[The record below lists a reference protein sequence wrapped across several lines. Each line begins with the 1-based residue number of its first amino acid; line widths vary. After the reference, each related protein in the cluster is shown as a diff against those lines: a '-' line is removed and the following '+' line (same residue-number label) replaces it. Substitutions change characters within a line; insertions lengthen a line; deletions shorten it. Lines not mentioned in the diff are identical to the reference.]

1 MLELLL
7 ELDKKLFLILNGLNN
22 DFFDFL
28 MHHIS
33 QKFTW
38 IPLYIFVM
46 VLVFLRFKWTG
57 LWFIL
62 FVALLVFLSDQ
73 SSVFIKDSFMRLR
86 PCHEPDLSGLV
97 HTVKGKCGGRFGFVS
112 SHAANTFAVA
122 VFVTG
127 LLNNRFR
134 FIMPVMLSYAV
145 LNAYS
150 RIYLGVHYPGDVIF
164 GALLGAGIG
173 YMVYFFWK
181 KIIKTA

>member
-1 MLELLL
+1 MLELIL

-28 MHHIS
+28 MHYIS
-33 QKFTW
+33 YKYTW
-38 IPLYIFVM
+38 IPLYVLIM
-46 VLVFLRFKWTG
+46 VLVFVRFKWKG

-62 FVALLVFLSDQ
+62 FATIVVFLSDQ
-73 SSVFIKDSFMRLR
+73 SSVFLKNSFMRLR
-86 PCHEPDLSGLV
+86 PCHEPDLAGLV

-112 SHAANTFAVA
+112 SHATNTFAVA
-122 VFVTG
+122 VFVSG
-127 LLNNRFR
+127 LLKNHYR
-134 FIMPVMLSYAV
+134 FIMPVMLTYAS

-164 GALLGAGIG
+164 GSLLGAGIG

-181 KIIKTA
+181 KTIKTA